1 MRTAE
6 TLFFTAPHPDYV
18 FSEGARVAPNQEGF
32 PAGAIIYVETD
43 SNFLEFGIER
53 EGPDE
58 TGFVISLVDCFPPLP
73 EIDARQAL
81 IVDGAMLKKGQE
93 FTLVSAGSSLA
104 RHVFKSLKIVSN
116 IERTAISPSEGQG

>member
-6 TLFFTAPHPDYV
+6 TLFFTTPHPNYV

-32 PAGAIIYVETD
+32 PAGAIVYVETD
-43 SNFLEFGIER
+43 SHFLEFGIAP

-58 TGFVISLVDCFPPLP
+58 TEFVISLVDCLPPLP
-73 EIDARQAL
+73 KIEVSQAL
-81 IVDGAMLKKGQE
+81 IVEGAVLKKGQE

-104 RHVFKSLKIVSN
+104 RYVFKSLKIVSN
-116 IERTAISPSEGQG
+116 VERDGISSFEGRS